1 MASDVAGTPTAP
13 EAVAP
18 RRGGWLGAF
27 NRGLLWSLLELFVLT
42 GFVVAQPLLDVTGK
56 APDFFIFRR
65 ADRLDIL
72 LLIGLV
78 TVLPAFYLW
87 AFEVI
92 TALAGER
99 ARQVVHLLIV
109 TGLLAILALEAGKKL
124 LPLRGKRLALVAL
137 VVALAI
143 GLLYLK
149 QAWVRLWLRYLTPA
163 PLVFAL
169 LFATTSPSAK
179 LLLPASSQ
187 SVGQP
192 AVSSVKRPPIV
203 MVFFDEFP
211 LESLLDSSG
220 HVDAKIYPN
229 FAKLA
234 GQSLWYRNAS
244 GVSGYTPWAMPAM
257 LTGQYPSKVK
267 APITA
272 EYPDNLFTL
281 FGRYYNLHVKEFIT
295 QLCPVERCGPSGSPT
310 GGGMKQILKDTAK
323 LWTDIAA
330 PYDSAVDPA
339 SFADTQ
345 TADDA
350 AGGANQ
356 ADKVTEVKP
365 SFRFK
370 QIGHTNQPGRWTEFL
385 DSIQTGDPQ
394 PSLYFL
400 HVLMPHT
407 PWHYLPSGAQYL
419 YRNFNGKGMRADRD
433 WGPGIM
439 DQNHERHLLQLAYT
453 DKLVGQLVQR
463 LKEQGLYDKSLLLM
477 TADHG
482 EGFDVGNTPRVL
494 GDRNAHSL
502 VWVPLFIKAPNQ
514 TKGRIDDRNW
524 EHVDL
529 LPTLADMVGIKIPWK
544 VDGFSE
550 AGLPRRQR
558 TEKYWYVIPGHRV
571 VQDGPTAFKTTLR
584 GVTDTLVRAHQEGE
598 RGLYRYGAAA
608 DWIYKS
614 PRDVGEVTSGGALK
628 AEVTH
633 WDDAYRSIDPD
644 TGQVPAFVYGQ
655 MTSGAPP
662 AGAKL
667 AVAINGK
674 IGGVND
680 FFYDSPGGKVDKFA
694 AVVPDFLFK
703 AGPGQP
709 QVQLYIVQQYG
720 GRVQFHP
727 ITITG

>member
-1 MASDVAGTPTAP
+1 MASDVVGTPAAS
-13 EAVAP
+13 ESAGRP
-18 RRGGWLGAF
+18 RRGWP
-27 NRGLLWSLLELFVLT
+27 GLLSKAQLWSLVELFVLT
-42 GFVVAQPLLDVTGK
+42 GFVVGQPLLDVTGK

-65 ADRLDIL
+65 ASRLDIL
-72 LLIGLV
+72 LLIAVVLI
-78 TVLPAFYLW
+78 LPALYLW
-87 AFEVI
+87 IFELI
-92 TALAGER
+92 LSLAGER
-99 ARQVVHLLIV
+99 ARQITHLVIV
-109 TGLLAILALEAGKKL
+109 TGLLAVLAMEVGKKL
-124 LPLRGKRLALVAL
+124 LPVRGRRLVLIAV

-143 GLLYLK
+143 GFLYLK
-149 QAWVRLWLRYLTPA
+149 QTWLRTWLRYLAPA

-179 LLLPASSQ
+179 LLWPSGGQGGGAPAASS
-187 SVGQP
+187 V
-192 AVSSVKRPPIV
+192 ARPPIV

-220 HVDAKIYPN
+220 HVDGKVYPN

-234 GQSLWYRNAS
+234 GQSLWYRNAT
-244 GVSGYTPWAMPAM
+244 GVSGYTPWAVPAM
-257 LTGQYPSKVK
+257 LTGQYPAKAK

-281 FGRYYNLHVKEFIT
+281 FGRFYNLEAKETIT

-310 GGGMKQILKDTAK
+310 GGGMTKILGDTAK
-323 LWTDIAA
+323 LWKDIAA
-330 PYDSAVDPA
+330 PYDSSVDPA
-339 SFADTQ
+339 SFADSQ

-350 AGGANQ
+350 GNQ
-356 ADKVTEVKP
+356 AERSTDVKP

-370 QIGHTNQPGRWTEFL
+370 QIGHTNEPGRWTEFL
-385 DSIQTGDPQ
+385 DSIQAGDAQ
-394 PSLYFL
+394 PTLYFL

-407 PWHYLPSGAQYL
+407 PWRYLPDGTQYP
-419 YRNFNGKGMRADRD
+419 YRNFNGKGMQDNRD

-453 DKLVGQLVQR
+453 DKLVGQLIQR
-463 LKEQGLYDKSLLLM
+463 LKEQGLYDKSLLLL

-482 EGFDVGNTPRVL
+482 EGFTIGNKTRGL

-502 VWVPLFIKAPNQ
+502 MWVPMFIKAPNQ
-514 TKGRIDDRNW
+514 TRGRIDDRNW

-529 LPTLADMVGIKIPWK
+529 LPTLADMVGIKVPWK
-544 VDGFSE
+544 VDGFAE
-550 AGLPRRQR
+550 TGAPRRTR
-558 TEKYWYVIPGHRV
+558 TEKYWYGIPGHRLT
-571 VQDGPTAFKTTLR
+571 QDGPAAFPTTLR

-598 RGLYRYGAAA
+598 RGIYRYGATA

-614 PRDVGEVTSGGALK
+614 PREIGQVTPGGDLK

-633 WDDAYRSIDPD
+633 WDENYTSIDP
-644 TGQVPAFVYGQ
+644 GSGRVPAFVYGQ
-655 MTSGAPP
+655 MAKPPP

-674 IGGVND
+674 IGGVNA

-694 AVVPDFLFK
+694 AVVPDFLYRK
-703 AGPGQP
+703 GPGQR
-709 QVQLYIVQQYG
+709 QVQLYLVQQSG
-720 GRVQFHP
+720 GRTQFHP
-727 ITITG
+727 IAIEG